1 MSLNTIREVTEITG
15 ITVNALRYY
24 DSKGVL
30 HPTVRNSEGR
40 KEWLYDDEAVRQAKR
55 ILLLRS
61 IGIPVE
67 SIVVVLEKADRMDES
82 VLKSRL
88 EELREERKAID
99 EQISVASMLLLLDG
113 MSSDTEVRDEL
124 LDRMFEKVCR
134 DEEQGNQKAGKGGVQ
149 K

>member
-30 HPTVRNSEGR
+30 HPTIRNSEGR
-40 KEWLYDDEAVRQAKR
+40 KEWLYDDEAVRKAKR

-67 SIVVVLEKADRMDES
+67 SIALVLEKVDKMDETM
-82 VLKSRL
+82 LRARL
-88 EELREERKAID
+88 EELQAKREAID
-99 EQISVASMLLLLDG
+99 EQISVTSMLLLLDE
-113 MSSDTEVRDEL
+113 MSPDAEVRDEL
-124 LDRMFEKVCR
+124 LDKMFEKICR
-134 DEEQGNQKAGKGGVQ
+134 
-149 K
+149 